1 MLPRAKS
8 ASITIISPGEFE
20 GGDLSSTCA
29 ETAGPISFQ
38 VFLSRGETWS
48 SLHRSNTIRFL
59 PLEKGCTLPSRYLM
73 LLPSKAGVSFSWA
86 SAAREQRGRLFN
98 SASNGFI
105 LQLWED
111 QNHLYLMPSTVALL
125 PRLCPSSTPVVPK
138 GAKSALNNAFPH
150 SLDLLSCPMASCSH
164 LSSSTWPSP
173 GLQQHNHLKI
183 SPNSSRTLLSFSS
196 HCLLLWDP
204 SFPKPVRC
212 SHLPSH

>member
-1 MLPRAKS
+1 
-8 ASITIISPGEFE
+8 
-20 GGDLSSTCA
+20 
-29 ETAGPISFQ
+29 
-38 VFLSRGETWS
+38 
-48 SLHRSNTIRFL
+48 
-59 PLEKGCTLPSRYLM
+59 M

-86 SAAREQRGRLFN
+86 SAARELRGRPFN

-125 PRLCPSSTPVVPK
+125 PRLCPSSTPMVPK
-138 GAKSALNNAFPH
+138 GAKSALNNEFRH

-212 SHLPSH
+212 SHLPSHQKHWTQKANVAGNVCLKKKNTKAKPWGLSGFSSKTTGLKQLDFELWATWAFYYF